1 MQFIERTTDV
11 VTGSDNLEDL
21 HTVSN
26 FPVFMGSVE
35 GDPSEDLTADMSWSI
50 SRDSGLIQLKNLI
63 PLDVLYQSQT
73 TTGAIGATWMA
84 HHKEFARFIREY
96 SPTGVLELGGAHGVL
111 SVEYQSLNAIPWTIL
126 EHNPAPVDGCRANFI
141 KGFFDSQFS
150 FDGNFNTV
158 VHSHVFEHMYEP
170 SEFMSHLGGFV
181 KDGQHMI
188 FSVPD
193 LKSWLKGNFTNCIN
207 FEHTVLLTEPY
218 IEYLLAKYGF
228 SVVEK
233 KCVMD
238 GHSIFYATVRDATV
252 KPIALEAGLYE
263 ENLKIYQGFVSYHE
277 DLIDDLNQR
286 MRESTQPLYL
296 FGAHVFAQYLIAMG
310 LNTEK
315 IVCLLDNDKN
325 KQGRRLYGTK
335 LKVASPKVLA
345 DVKDPIVILKAGV
358 YNDEIKKDV
367 VDNINKS
374 TVFFE

>member
-21 HTVSN
+21 DTVSN

-35 GDPSEDLTADMSWSI
+35 GDPFEDLTANMSWSI
-50 SRDSGLIQLKNLI
+50 SRDSGLIQLKNLL

-73 TTGAIGATWMA
+73 TTGTIGATWMA
-84 HHKEFARFIREY
+84 HHKEFAKFIQEY
-96 SPTGVLELGGAHGVL
+96 SPTGVLEIGGAHGAL
-111 SVEYQSLNAIPWTIL
+111 SVENQILNAIPWTIL
-126 EHNPAPVDGCRANFI
+126 EPNPAPVDCCRANFI

-150 FDGNFNTV
+150 FDGSFNTV

-170 SEFMSHLGGFV
+170 SKFMSHLGGFV
-181 KDGQHMI
+181 KDGQYMI

-193 LKSWLKGNFTNCIN
+193 LKSWLKRNFTNCIN
-207 FEHTVLLTEPY
+207 FEHTVFLTEPY
-218 IEYLLAKYGF
+218 INYLLSKYGF
-228 SVVEK
+228 RVVEK
-233 KCVMD
+233 KYVMD
-238 GHSIFYATVRDATV
+238 GHSIFYATVRDVTV
-252 KPIALEAGLYE
+252 KPIELNVSLYE
-263 ENLKIYQGFVSYHE
+263 ENRNIYQDFVNYHKE
-277 DLIDDLNQR
+277 LIIDLNHKIS
-286 MRESTQPLYL
+286 ESAKPLYL
-296 FGAHVFAQYLIAMG
+296 FGAHVFAQHLIAMG
-310 LNTEK
+310 LNTDN

-345 DVKDPIVILKAGV
+345 DVKDPIVILKAGF
-358 YNDEIKKDV
+358 YNDEIKKDI